1 MINHA
6 QEVPAP
12 STTVPESTR
21 PATSPRT
28 LPTLVRET
36 FELSRALEFFTEK
49 ELTAQIGFSKP
60 DWPVALLK
68 ELLDNTLDAC
78 ESANIPPVITV
89 ELHDDA
95 LVVADNGPGLPLETL
110 EKSLDYTIRVSD
122 KTGYVSPSRGQQG
135 NALKT
140 LWAAPFVA
148 TGTGLIE
155 VQTAAYRREV
165 RITLDRIAQ
174 VPNLELIDT
183 DEPDVKRGTKITLH
197 WRGIASYLNGRGF
210 PNFYST
216 AVSLADF
223 NPHCSLII
231 NNREPLPPT
240 NPDWQHWRPNRPTA
254 PHWYTPESFRDLIA
268 RLLNV
273 EQRGGKARSINEFI
287 REFHGLSGTGK
298 AKAVAQ
304 AADLTGSMLRD
315 LVCSGDVEIPKV
327 KTLLASMQQAARPV
341 KADAL
346 GVLSEAHFRNVLV
359 QYGAAPDSVEYRR
372 AMGDVDGVPYVLEIG
387 FGVDAENYSR
397 TLRVGINFSPAL
409 AQPFTILDNALNE
422 ARCARFDPVVMLVH
436 LACPAI
442 QFTDRGK
449 TKAILPRVIAD
460 DLQRLVK
467 LTTARFTRAKRQAD
481 RNDRMDA
488 RAMEELRNAH
498 KIKPMAVKTAAYQ
511 VMEQA
516 YLKAS
521 SNGTLPAN
529 ARQIM
534 YAARPLIIEL
544 TGKASPWKN
553 SSTFTQTLLN
563 DFITEHPGLC
573 ASWDVVFDDRGHF
586 AEPHTGTR
594 IGIGTLAVRK
604 YIGGWE
610 NEVVTEDLENPDQL
624 SINLDT
630 AGPALRYRFAL
641 FIEKEGFTPLLE
653 RAQIAERYDLA
664 IMSTKGM
671 STTAARQLVERLS
684 EAGVTVL
691 VLRDFDKAGFSIVHT
706 LRTDTRRYQ
715 FKSPPNVIDLGLR
728 LTDAKTLQLDS
739 EAVSYKDDKDPRPG
753 LASRGA
759 TLDELEFLV
768 SGESNGQWIGRRVE
782 LNAMDSATFILW
794 LEEKLKEHS
803 VEKHIPDEADLRAA
817 WQRAWRIA
825 ELNKALENAAAKI
838 PEPPEPPDN
847 LAKKVAARLKEFPTL
862 AWDMALLDEGEDEDE
877 MEMEASL

>member
-1 MINHA
+1 MSSTA
-6 QEVPAP
+6 AP
-12 STTVPESTR
+12 EFTR
-21 PATSPRT
+21 QATLPRT
-28 LPTLVRET
+28 LPKLERET

-49 ELTAQIGFSKP
+49 ELTAQIGFSKF

-68 ELLDNTLDAC
+68 ELLDNALDAC
-78 ESANIPPVITV
+78 ESVNIAPVIQV
-89 ELHDDA
+89 ELYNDA
-95 LVVADNGPGLPLETL
+95 LVVTDNGPGIPLATL

-148 TGTGLIE
+148 TGEGRIE

-174 VPNLELIDT
+174 VPDLELT
-183 DEPDVKRGTKITLH
+183 DAGEPDVKTGTKITLH
-197 WRGIASYLNGRGF
+197 WRGIAGYLNRAGF
-210 PNFYST
+210 PTFYST
-216 AVSLADF
+216 AASLADF
-223 NPHCSLII
+223 NPHCALVLDDRTS
-231 NNREPLPPT
+231 PPT
-240 NPDWQHWRPNRPTA
+240 APDWQHWRPDRPTA
-254 PHWYTPESFRDLIA
+254 PHWYQPESFRALIA
-268 RLLNV
+268 LLLNT

-298 AKAVAQ
+298 AKAVTQ
-304 AADLTGSMLRD
+304 AVGLTGAMLRD
-315 LVCSGDVEIPKV
+315 LVCSGDVDMPKV
-327 KTLLASMQQAARPV
+327 EALLAAMQQASRPV
-341 KADAL
+341 KPDAL
-346 GVLSEAHFRNVLV
+346 GVLSEEHFRNALERH
-359 QYGAAPDSVEYRR
+359 GATPDSVEYRR
-372 AMGDVDGVPYVLEIG
+372 AMGDVDGLSYVLEVG
-387 FGVDAENYSR
+387 FAVKSNADYVR

-409 AQPFTILDNALNE
+409 AQPFMPLDTALTE
-422 ARCARFDPVVMLVH
+422 ARCTRNDPVVVLVH

-442 QFTDRGK
+442 QFSDRGK
-449 TKAILPRVIAD
+449 AKAILSEPIAD

-467 LTTARFTRAKRQAD
+467 AATARFAKAKRHTD

-498 KIKPMAVKTAAYQ
+498 KIKPMTVKDAAYQ

-563 DFITEHPGLC
+563 DFIAEHPELC
-573 ASWDVVFDDRGHF
+573 TSWDVVFDDRGHF

-604 YIGGWE
+604 YIREWK
-610 NEVVTEDLENPDQL
+610 NKVVTEDLENPDQL
-624 SINLDT
+624 SIELPT
-630 AGPALRYRFAL
+630 TGPALRYRFAL

-653 RAQIAERYDLA
+653 RAQIAKRYDLA

-715 FKSPPNVIDLGLR
+715 FKSPPNVIDLGLN
-728 LTDAKTLQLDS
+728 LKDAKTLQLDS

-753 LASRGA
+753 LATRGA
-759 TLDELEFLV
+759 TPDEVEFLV
-768 SGESNGQWIGRRVE
+768 SGKSNGQWIGKRVE
-782 LNAMDSATFILW
+782 LNAMDSATFIRW
-794 LEEKLKEHS
+794 LEEKLEYQK
-803 VEKHIPDEADLRAA
+803 VKKHIPSEADLRAA
-817 WQRAWRIA
+817 WQRAWRIT
-825 ELNKALENAAAKI
+825 ELNKSIENAAVNI
-838 PEPPEPPDN
+838 PDAPNAPAN
-847 LAKKVAARLKEFPTL
+847 LTERVASRLKENPTL
-862 AWDMALLDEGEDEDE
+862 AWDMALLDKCNP
-877 MEMEASL
+877 L